1 MRSVL
6 SSVKK
11 GTGLFFR
18 NGPKRASHKT
28 AGPLFHTVPFFTRV
42 TAAERIPINERSTDA
57 GRSAQVAES
66 LRRACL
72 SARIADDYRS
82 KDTLVLD
89 MTNVTP
95 IVDYFIL
102 TTGSSRRQMHAVAE
116 EVDRMLEA
124 EEGSQRIGLEG
135 YESNSW
141 ILQDYGDIVLH
152 IFSPEARSLY
162 ELERLWADAP
172 PVDWKA
178 YLEHS
183 ESTPS
188 S

>member
-1 MRSVL
+1 MRSEKRGRGSFSGTAPRVPRT
-6 SSVKK
+6 KK
-11 GTGLFFR
+11 PR
-18 NGPKRASHKT
+18 
-28 AGPLFHTVPFFTRV
+28 PLFHTVPFFTRV
-42 TAAERIPINERSTDA
+42 TATERIPINERSTDA

-162 ELERLWADAP
+162 ELERLWADALP
-172 PVDWKA
+172 IDWKA

>member
-1 MRSVL
+1 M
-6 SSVKK
+6 
-11 GTGLFFR
+11 
-18 NGPKRASHKT
+18 
-28 AGPLFHTVPFFTRV
+28 
-42 TAAERIPINERSTDA
+42 
-57 GRSAQVAES
+57 
-66 LRRACL
+66 
-72 SARIADDYRS
+72 
-82 KDTLVLD
+82 LD

-116 EVDRMLEA
+116 EVDRVLEA

-162 ELERLWADAP
+162 ELERLWADAL

-183 ESTPS
+183 ESAPS